1 MPRRAK
7 HVTSRVASAF
17 SQFFQLEI
25 SGAVLLAVAFITA
38 IVWANSGASATYFQL
53 IESKFGFSLGTLELR
68 KSLLHWVNDGLMAI
82 FFLVVG
88 LEIKREV
95 LVGELSSF
103 KSASLPIAAALGGM
117 LVPAGLFSLCIM
129 GGQGSY
135 GWGVPM
141 ATDIAFSLGVLA
153 LLGSRIPMAIKVFLT
168 ALAIVDD
175 IGATLVIAIFYTKSI
190 NMPMLAGAGV
200 TLLVLAAF
208 GLLKVR
214 WLPAY
219 FLVGLVTWYC
229 VLKSGV
235 HASIAGVLV
244 AAFIPAG
251 KRNPRTSQNLIPED
265 YMEETAEG
273 HVLDEGYIATDH
285 ASLDPHGSSSP
296 LERTMH
302 ILHPWQVYGIV
313 PIFAL
318 VNAGVRFQGAEL
330 SPETQRLQL
339 AILVGLVAGKPLG
352 IILFAWAAVKSG
364 LAELPYR
371 VTWTQIMGAGV
382 LAGIGF
388 TMALFIA
395 DLAFAGAAYLDAV
408 KMSIFVASF
417 VAGALG
423 FAILRLT
430 TTQRPAPVTKDA
442 YGT

>member
-7 HVTSRVASAF
+7 HITSRVASAF
-17 SQFFQLEI
+17 TQFFQLEI
-25 SGAVLLAVAFITA
+25 AGAVMLAIAFLTA
-38 IVWANSGASATYFQL
+38 IVWANSGASANYFQL
-53 IESKFGFSLGTLELR
+53 IETKLGFSLGGFELR

-117 LVPAGLFSLCIM
+117 LIPAGLFSLCIM

-190 NMPMLAGAGV
+190 NMPMLAGAGL
-200 TLLVLAAF
+200 TLLVLATLGF
-208 GLLKVR
+208 LKVR
-214 WLPAY
+214 WLSAY

-251 KRNPRTSQNLIPED
+251 KRNPKTSQNLIPD
-265 YMEETAEG
+265 DHMEEMAEG
-273 HVLDEGYIATDH
+273 HVLDEGYMVT
-285 ASLDPHGSSSP
+285 HGEDKEHSSP

-302 ILHPWQVYGIV
+302 MLHPWQVYGIV

-318 VNAGVRFQGAEL
+318 VNAGVRFQGAEI

-339 AILVGLVAGKPLG
+339 AILAGLIAGKPIG
-352 IILFAWAAVKSG
+352 IMLFSWVAVKAG

-371 VTWTQIMGAGV
+371 VTWTQVLGAGV

-395 DLAFAGAAYLDAV
+395 DLAYAGAAYLDAV
-408 KMSIFVASF
+408 KMAIFVASF

-423 FAILRLT
+423 FAILRIT
-430 TTQRPAPVTKDA
+430 TTERSMPKSKDVI
-442 YGT
+442 GT

>member
-17 SQFFQLEI
+17 TQFFQLEI
-25 SGAVLLAVAFITA
+25 AGAVMLAIAFLTA
-38 IVWANSGASATYFQL
+38 IVWANSGASASYFQL
-53 IESKFGFSLGTLELR
+53 IESKFGFSLGSFELR

-95 LVGELSSF
+95 LVGELSSI

-117 LVPAGLFSLCIM
+117 LIPAGLFSLCIM

-190 NMPMLAGAGV
+190 NMPMLAGAGL
-200 TLLVLAAF
+200 TLLALAAL

-265 YMEETAEG
+265 YMEEMAEG
-273 HVLDEGYIATDH
+273 HVLDEGYIVANGEDKAH
-285 ASLDPHGSSSP
+285 SSP

-302 ILHPWQVYGIV
+302 LLHPWQVYGIV

-318 VNAGVRFQGAEL
+318 VNAGVRFQGIET

-339 AILVGLVAGKPLG
+339 AILVGLVAGKPIG
-352 IILFAWAAVKSG
+352 IMLFAWAAVKAG

-371 VTWTQIMGAGV
+371 VTWTQVLGAGV

-395 DLAFAGAAYLDAV
+395 DLAYAGAAYLDAV
-408 KMSIFVASF
+408 KMAIFVASF

-423 FAILRLT
+423 FAILRIT
-430 TTQRPAPVTKDA
+430 TTERSMPQPTDA